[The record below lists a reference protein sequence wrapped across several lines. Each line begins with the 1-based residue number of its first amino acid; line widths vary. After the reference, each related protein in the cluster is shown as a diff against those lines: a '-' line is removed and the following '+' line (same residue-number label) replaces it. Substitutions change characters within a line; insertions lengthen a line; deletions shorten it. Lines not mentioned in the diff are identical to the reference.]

1 MNTLGNII
9 EIFSAK
15 RGKQTK
21 IRPVVDELVM
31 IKNYGIKNDKFA
43 GKNEN
48 STVMII
54 GKKAYD
60 IAKDN
65 NIELELG
72 SYGENI
78 LLDFDPHIYPIGEIL
93 SIEDVELEIMQN
105 CKLCN
110 KLSVFDSRLPKLV
123 ELHRGIYCKIIKS
136 GIIKKNLRVK
146 HL

>member
-9 EIFSAK
+9 EVFSAK
-15 RGKQTK
+15 RGNKDKQ
-21 IRPVVDELVM
+21 RPVVGELVM
-31 IKNYGIKNDKFA
+31 IKNYGIKYDKFA

-65 NIELELG
+65 NIALEFG

-78 LLDFDPHIYPIGEIL
+78 LLDFDPHTYPIGTIIT
-93 SIEDVELEIMQN
+93 IEDVELEITQN

-110 KLSVFDSRLPKLV
+110 KLSMFDEKLPKLV
-123 ELHRGIYCKIIKS
+123 QSHRGVYCKIVKS
-136 GIIKKNLRVK
+136 GIVRKNQTITL
-146 HL
+146 

>member
-1 MNTLGNII
+1 MNII
-9 EIFSAK
+9 GHIIETFSAK
-15 RGKQTK
+15 RGNKAKQ
-21 IRPVVDELVM
+21 RPVVDELIM

-60 IAKDN
+60 IAKEN
-65 NIELELG
+65 NIELEFG

-78 LLDFDPHIYPIGEIL
+78 LLDFNPHAYPIGTIIT
-93 SIEDVELEIMQN
+93 IEDVELEITQN

-110 KLSVFDSRLPKLV
+110 KLSVFDEKLPKLV
-123 ELHRGIYCKIIKS
+123 LLHRGVYCKIVKS
-136 GIIKKNLRVK
+136 GIVRKNQTITL
-146 HL
+146 